1 MLAALS
7 LVVVALGAAPTS
19 GASAGSGAKVRSVV
33 IDTDMTIDDWMAVLF
48 LVNRTDVRVKAI
60 TVPGTGIAH
69 GAPGARNAIRLL
81 DLAGKRDIPV
91 AYGRAT
97 TYPGGHAFPPTWRKS
112 SDELLGVPLPAP
124 SRAVSKLG
132 AARLMLDVVKKEKVE
147 IVTLGP
153 LTNIADTLRKSRT
166 FASRVTGITLMGG
179 ALNVAGNVPGSKA
192 EWNFYADPRAT
203 DIVLRSGI
211 PWMLVPLDATN
222 TVPQSDP
229 FFERL
234 GANATTASARFVH
247 EVMSR
252 EGPARRAVLLGSPR
266 RRGARRSIR
275 RDARAAN
282 GSYRH
287 VRGRCG
293 ADSGRRERHADSDGA
308 TGQPH
313 GVRGPLSRRAERV
326 GELARRRSGG
336 QGFAAGD

>member
-1 MLAALS
+1 MSVPRLTAGALLAALS

-19 GASAGSGAKVRSVV
+19 VGSGAKVRSVV
-33 IDTDMTIDDWMAVLF
+33 IDTDMTIDDWMAILL

-124 SRAVSKLG
+124 SRAVSKVG

-166 FASRVTGITLMGG
+166 FASRVKGITLMGG
-179 ALNVAGNVPGSKA
+179 ALNAAGNVPGSKA

-211 PWMLVPLDATN
+211 PWTLVPLDATN

-252 EGPARRAVLLGSPR
+252 EGPLEELYFWDPLAAAVLVDPAVATLGWR
-266 RRGARRSIR
+266 T
-275 RDARAAN
+275 
-282 GSYRH
+282 
-287 VRGRCG
+287 VRIVTSG
-293 ADSGRRERHADSDGA
+293 ADAGRTVVAAKGTRIRTALRANRTAFEDLFLA
-308 TGQPH
+308 T
-313 GVRGPLSRRAERV
+313 LNASAN
-326 GELARRRSGG
+326 
-336 QGFAAGD
+336 

>member
-1 MLAALS
+1 VSAPRLTAGAFLAALS
-7 LVVVALGAAPTS
+7 LVAVAVGSAPTE
-19 GASAGSGAKVRSVV
+19 GASAGSGVKVRSVV
-33 IDTDMTIDDWMAVLF
+33 IDTDMTVDDWMAVLF

-60 TVPGTGIAH
+60 TVSGTGIAH

-81 DLAGKRDIPV
+81 DLAGERDIPV

-97 TYPGGHAFPPTWRKS
+97 TYQGGHAFPAGWRKG

-124 SRAVSKLG
+124 SRAVSTLG

-147 IVTLGP
+147 ILSLGP
-153 LTNIADTLRKSRT
+153 PTNIADTLKKSRT

-192 EWNFYADPRAT
+192 EWNFYVDPRAT

-211 PWMLVPLDATN
+211 PWTLVPLDATN
-222 TVPQSDP
+222 TVPQNGP

-252 EGPARRAVLLGSPR
+252 SGPLEELYFWDPLAAAVLVDPSVATLGR
-266 RRGARRSIR
+266 RT
-275 RDARAAN
+275 
-282 GSYRH
+282 
-287 VRGRCG
+287 VRVVTSG
-293 ADSGRRERHADSDGA
+293 ADAGRTVVGSKGTRIRTALRGNPTAFEDLFLA
-308 TGQPH
+308 T
-313 GVRGPLSRRAERV
+313 LNASAN
-326 GELARRRSGG
+326 
-336 QGFAAGD
+336 